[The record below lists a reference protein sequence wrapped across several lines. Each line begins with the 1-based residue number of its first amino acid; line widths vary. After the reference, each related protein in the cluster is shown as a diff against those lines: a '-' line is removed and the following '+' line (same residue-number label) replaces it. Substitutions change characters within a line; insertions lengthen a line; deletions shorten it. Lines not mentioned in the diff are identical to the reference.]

1 MRRRRW
7 RPVAPRRVIPGPPE
21 ALAWRQTSPPAP
33 LPQGEGSR
41 LRFPLSSW
49 ERGPGGEVAP
59 GARAKRTCTHGP
71 ALHAINPCSI
81 RAADALRS
89 ESNLLMN
96 LIVSWRLRATTSA
109 IILAAWVALFPL
121 MASAA
126 PAAAPHATPD
136 FGAIDAYVLA
146 QMSMEHIPGVAL
158 GIVHGNQIVHLRGFG
173 VADQAGAAV
182 TPQTDFSISSMT
194 KSFTAVAIMQLV
206 EQGQVALDAPVQR
219 YLPWF
224 RVATPGA
231 SATITVR
238 ELLNQTSGISHYA
251 GNLVIAGDKAET
263 MKQAAQ
269 ALATLPLDTPPGAAF
284 QYSNVNYVTLGLIV
298 EAASGQPYATYV
310 QQHIFAPLQ
319 MTSSATI
326 VNPPPQRDMATGYHW
341 WYGLPVASSYRNPP
355 DDLPAGG
362 IISNAQDM
370 AHYLIAHLNGGS
382 YGSVSILTPDSIAL
396 LHHAI
401 VFPSVTT
408 DPYAMGW
415 YDVHVDRT
423 PVLWHSGDD
432 PNFQADMAL
441 IPQGQWGG
449 CRAARRELGTLQFHV
464 APAVLHPRRGH
475 RDALRTSA
483 TRHRHTNPPG
493 LPDSRRGDA
502 SADSTGRM
510 VVGQTGAAVEAF
522 AQAHAH
528 EPAVVG
534 HRAIALGG
542 CAATDAGLRA
552 AYGRQGSLVS
562 CADLLARPGLLVAGY
577 LGAPPHHWLCQAD
590 TLRVADAAGG
600 GAVAT
605 VGARCERRRVNRTDE
620 CAVYPAVQGGGWRRS
635 GWTFV
640 RAGGRY
646 ARRCHMA

>member
-1 MRRRRW
+1 
-7 RPVAPRRVIPGPPE
+7 
-21 ALAWRQTSPPAP
+21 
-33 LPQGEGSR
+33 
-41 LRFPLSSW
+41 
-49 ERGPGGEVAP
+49 
-59 GARAKRTCTHGP
+59 
-71 ALHAINPCSI
+71 
-81 RAADALRS
+81 
-89 ESNLLMN
+89 MN
-96 LIVSWRLRATTSA
+96 LVVSWRLRATTSA

-441 IPQGQWGG
+441 IPQGQWGVVVLRDANSELSSFTSPPLFSIPAG
-449 CRAARRELGTLQFHV
+449 VIAMLLGHQPHATGTPIHQVFLILDVVMLLLTALVVWSSVRLARRWKRSLKRTPMSLLLWVIAPLLWEVALPLTLVFALPTV
-464 APAVLHPRRGH
+464 AKAPWSV
-475 RDALRTSA
+475 ALIF
-483 TRHRHTNPPG
+483 
-493 LPDSRRGDA
+493 LPDLGFWLLGI
-502 SADSTGRM
+502 SALLLITG
-510 VVGQTGAAVEAF
+510 F
-522 AQAHAH
+522 ARLTHCGWQM
-528 EPAVVG
+528 
-534 HRAIALGG
+534 
-542 CAATDAGLRA
+542 
-552 AYGRQGSLVS
+552 RQ
-562 CADLLARPGLLVAGY
+562 
-577 LGAPPHHWLCQAD
+577 
-590 TLRVADAAGG
+590 AAGQSRQS
-600 GAVAT
+600 APVA
-605 VGARCERRRVNRTDE
+605 
-620 CAVYPAVQGGGWRRS
+620 S
-635 GWTFV
+635 GV
-640 RAGGRY
+640 A
-646 ARRCHMA
+646 